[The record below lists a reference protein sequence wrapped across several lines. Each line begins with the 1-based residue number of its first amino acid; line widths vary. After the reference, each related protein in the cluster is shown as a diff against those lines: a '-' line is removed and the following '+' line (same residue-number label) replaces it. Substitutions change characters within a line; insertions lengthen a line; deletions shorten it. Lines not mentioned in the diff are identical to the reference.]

1 MFDIHALTKKR
12 YIRTNEGPFT
22 RKALQKAVM
31 TCFRLR
37 NKFLKNKTQSNE
49 SAYKKQ
55 RNYCVSFFQ
64 KEDFFQE
71 IFFKIFL

>member
-1 MFDIHALTKKR
+1 MFDIHAPTKKR
-12 YIRTNEGPFT
+12 YIRTNQGSFIH
-22 RKALQKAVM
+22 KAPQKAVM
-31 TCFRLR
+31 TRFRLR

-64 KEDFFQE
+64 KEEKCFFSH
-71 IFFKIFL
+71 